1 MKTTLVLNPVLYL
14 VHIRYDDGPNIL
26 CSTIPVPI
34 HDLKDLKFLCVNF
47 VFRLLQCLFFVK
59 PLMELIHVWHG
70 DRDWSKILCGIIPNP
85 VHDLKVKV
93 TDLEFLYKSFVLKS
107 LYNFCFFAK
116 PSMDFIPVWHD
127 WTLSNILCGAIPIP
141 VHDLKVKVPDL
152 NFLC

>member
-1 MKTTLVLNPVLYL
+1 MKTTLFLNPVMYL

-47 VFRLLQCLFFVK
+47 VFRLLQCLFVK

-70 DRDWSKILCGIIPNP
+70 DRDRSKILCGIIPNP

-93 TDLEFLYKSFVLKS
+93 TDLEFLYKNCVLKVFTILFFFFFLQS
-107 LYNFCFFAK
+107 LQW
-116 PSMDFIPVWHD
+116 ILL
-127 WTLSNILCGAIPIP
+127 LSNILCGAIPIP
-141 VHDLKVKVPDL
+141 VHDLKVKVADL